1 MSGLTRQEI
10 KRDEIQE
17 RLLLGVEW
25 LQDNYQKV
33 LAALVAVAVV
43 VAAVMLFL
51 GMRSRQEMTAQESL
65 AAALKIQQAPINAT
79 GADPDNESSPS
90 FPDEEA
96 RRARAKGLFEQVQS
110 DHGSSDAGRIATVYL
125 GEIAAQEGDMAKAR
139 ELWTDYLDRSP
150 RDALAAVVKLNLI
163 SLDRAEGKH
172 ADLVAELR
180 DAVEND
186 SGLLP
191 RDAALFELGVS
202 LEDNGELEEAKE
214 RFQELVDQFPQSPYA
229 TEARTRLDVTT

>member
-33 LAALVAVAVV
+33 VAAIVAIAVV
-43 VAAVMLFL
+43 VAAVLLFQ
-51 GMRSRQEMTAQESL
+51 GMRSRQEVSAQQAL
-65 AAALKIQQAPINAT
+65 AEALKIHQAPINAA
-79 GADPDNESSPS
+79 GADPDNENSPS
-90 FPDEEA
+90 FPDEDA
-96 RRARAKGLFEQVQS
+96 RRARAKGLFEGVLA
-110 DHGSSDAGRIATVYL
+110 DHGSSDAGRIARVYM
-125 GEIAAQEGDMAKAR
+125 GEIAAQEGDLARAR
-139 ELWTDYLDRSP
+139 ELWNEYLDRSP
-150 RDALAAVVKLNLI
+150 RDALAAVVKLNVI

-180 DAVEND
+180 QAVEND
-186 SGLLP
+186 SGVLP
-191 RDAALFELGVS
+191 RDATLYELGVS
-202 LEDNGELEEAKE
+202 LEDNGETEEAKE

-229 TEARTRLDVTT
+229 REARTRLDVTT